1 MGRRR
6 RSHRQ
11 GTLFKRGGRGPWVAQ
26 WYDHAGKRILR
37 STGTT
42 DRAAAERILAK
53 RVADAALRR
62 DGVVDARADGYATA
76 ERQPLSEH
84 ITDWRAHLAAKG
96 VTEKQIKN
104 VTRHVETLVTKVK
117 AERPSDLSASAIQ
130 AAIGEFHKAGK
141 SLQTCQHY
149 LRAIKQFSR
158 WLRRDGRVRDDAL
171 AHLTGYNAATDRR
184 YERRALDADELCYLV
199 ASVENGPMWRRS
211 LNGQDRAMLYR
222 VAAGTG
228 FRVGEL
234 GSLTPSSFHLD
245 TDPPAI
251 ALQAASSKRRRN
263 DLQPI
268 RDDLAE
274 LLRGWLVD
282 KPADQPVWPGH
293 WHDQGAEMVR
303 ADLRRA
309 RARWIRETTN
319 RDERRARRASG
330 FLAEVDSTGRVVDF
344 HAFRV
349 TYITL
354 LVKGGESVK
363 VVQELAR
370 HSTPVLTLGVY
381 TKLGVHDLSKALSGL
396 PSLTGGA
403 PARERMRATGTDHT
417 QPLPA
422 GSEDA
427 QQQRV
432 QKCRQN
438 EREGQRPGAAS
449 RIVASAAGMPTGAH
463 KPLSHAEKREI
474 VRGHTTCGGT
484 ATGRIR
490 TGDLR
495 FTKPLLCQ
503 LSYGGKL
510 SYAPAGLRLES
521 TMVRRTIPPSAT

>member
-1 MGRRR
+1 
-6 RSHRQ
+6 
-11 GTLFKRGGRGPWVAQ
+11 
-26 WYDHAGKRILR
+26 
-37 STGTT
+37 
-42 DRAAAERILAK
+42 
-53 RVADAALRR
+53 
-62 DGVVDARADGYATA
+62 
-76 ERQPLSEH
+76 
-84 ITDWRAHLAAKG
+84 
-96 VTEKQIKN
+96 
-104 VTRHVETLVTKVK
+104 
-117 AERPSDLSASAIQ
+117 
-130 AAIGEFHKAGK
+130 
-141 SLQTCQHY
+141 
-149 LRAIKQFSR
+149 
-158 WLRRDGRVRDDAL
+158 
-171 AHLTGYNAATDRR
+171 
-184 YERRALDADELCYLV
+184 
-199 ASVENGPMWRRS
+199 
-211 LNGQDRAMLYR
+211 MLYR

-234 GSLTPSSFHLD
+234 ASLTPASFHLD
-245 TDPPAI
+245 AAPPSI
-251 ALQAASSKRRRN
+251 ALRAASSKRRRN

-274 LLRGWLVD
+274 LLRGWLVN

-309 RARWIRETTN
+309 RARWIRETQ
-319 RDERRARRASG
+319 DGSQRRRRRASD

-403 PARERMRATGTDHT
+403 PSRERMRATGTDHT

-427 QQQRV
+427 RQQRV

-438 EREGQRPGAAS
+438 GREGQQPGAAS
-449 RIVASAAGMPTGAH
+449 RIVASAAGVPSGAH
-463 KPLSHAEKREI
+463 KPLPHAEKREI
-474 VRGHTTCGGT
+474 VRGHATCSGK

-495 FTKPLLCQ
+495 FTKPN
-503 LSYGGKL
+503 
-510 SYAPAGLRLES
+510 
-521 TMVRRTIPPSAT
+521 